1 MAKKQNAVAAPQDES
16 FFPVVIDSK
25 KCTGCNRCVEVCQ
38 VDVFAPNPKKG
49 KPPLILF
56 GQECWQEGSCVQ
68 VCPRKG
74 AIRWQRLPMQR
85 VHCRRKT
92 TGEDFFV

>member
-1 MAKKQNAVAAPQDES
+1 MKRRTADVVPGDGTFFAVAFDPA
-16 FFPVVIDSK
+16 I
-25 KCTGCNRCVEVCQ
+25 CNGCNRCVEVCQ
-38 VDVFAPNPKKG
+38 VDVFAPNPVQG

-56 GQECWQEGSCVQ
+56 PRECWQEGSCVE

-74 AIRWQRLPMQR
+74 AIRWNRLPAQR
-85 VHCRRKT
+85 VRCRHKA